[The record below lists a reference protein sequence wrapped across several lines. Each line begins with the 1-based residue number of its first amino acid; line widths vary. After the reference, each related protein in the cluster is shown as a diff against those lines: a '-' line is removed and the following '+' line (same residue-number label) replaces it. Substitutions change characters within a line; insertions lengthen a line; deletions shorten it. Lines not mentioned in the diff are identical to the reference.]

1 MKSGIPW
8 SVKGIEPD
16 VREAAKDAARRSGLT
31 LGEWLNA
38 TIIDRAEA
46 APVTPSRFI
55 HPRVRE
61 RLDSITEE
69 LAMMT
74 AERPQGTQSR
84 YVDSLGPQND
94 FRIDYNGVI
103 DRIENNE
110 RYVSEALASVN
121 DRLQGLKQQ
130 IVQLSGA
137 STRVSDDASYM
148 ALETALRNIVGHL
161 EISERRTHEALKS
174 VEDQV
179 AALARNESAEGEI
192 REEVEGRFHHVESQ
206 MNELAGKLDA
216 LGRDRSRPNQDAL
229 QQAVAKLADRI
240 EWVQRTAE
248 TGAQRAR
255 DGAIASTQSELGKLD
270 EQIRSLAAI
279 AQSSAKNSSASQAE
293 IARLGADIESLN
305 QRIDDIRTEAAAER
319 DLHSLRLTIEQLS
332 TRMAQ
337 LPEQRSFGD
346 LDRRVGELSQRLS
359 ELRPPDEVLPQIA
372 DIEQRVYEI
381 EGRLAEG
388 ISGIPEHP
396 ELDVVQQ
403 QIDQM
408 NARLGATED
417 RMSAVASIE
426 RSISQLFRALED
438 NRDDAHDIAEEAA
451 RRVAQEFLQRETVP
465 AGPSPELVA
474 LEEALSAVRDHAA
487 RSDQQTQETLHA
499 VHETLEEIVNKLADL
514 EAGQHV
520 VLEERNEAAPVSTAS
535 AAPPP
540 RGEAERLGAASET
553 QAWQSAVQHHLAS
566 QHHVR
571 ADQVA
576 PSSHAVPEAA
586 AESNAALDFFV
597 EPQAGIVEFRNPDA
611 TQHSHAPA
619 GDDDYIAAARR
630 AAQAAAQGSRLGMGK
645 LPYGEPNGTK
655 LATRAKRGFSFSLFR
670 RAPSLK
676 PRHRAG
682 VSETVAVAADSAAL
696 PQDRGRRRLLLAAL
710 LLLTAVSAVAL
721 RNGLKEP
728 TPGPQQSE
736 PATPSPRGG
745 SGKRAALQADPL
757 FSLIDPLAT
766 GSLGKDVRTA
776 IAEHGNA
783 NKDVFLADAAPLPAA
798 IAPESVREA
807 AMRGDAEAQF
817 FIAGR
822 FLDGTGVAQDYA
834 QAAKWY
840 HRAALQGLAPA
851 QYRLATLF
859 ERGSGVQQDKEE
871 ARGWYQRAALK
882 GNVRAMHNL
891 GVLLAGL
898 SPPDYVHA
906 AHWFREAAERGV
918 QDSQYNLALLEERG
932 LGLSEDATEAYFWY
946 SVAAEV
952 GDKDAKIRAVALEES
967 LPLALKSTVRQ
978 RLKTFRPKIPDK
990 SANVVPL
997 SDQWTVEAPSPGP
1010 M

>member
-38 TIIDRAEA
+38 AIIERAEA
-46 APVTPSRFI
+46 APIQPSRFI

-74 AERPQGTQSR
+74 AERPQGKHGR
-84 YVDSLGPQND
+84 YVESLAPQNE
-94 FRIDYNGVI
+94 FRINYDAVI
-103 DRIENNE
+103 DRIENGE

-121 DRLQGLKQQ
+121 ERLQSLKQQ
-130 IVQLSGA
+130 VVELAGA
-137 STRVSDDASYM
+137 GTRVSDDANYM
-148 ALETALRNIVGHL
+148 ALEAALRNIVGHL
-161 EISERRTHEALKS
+161 EVSERRTHEALKS

-179 AALARNESAEGEI
+179 AVLALTEPANAGIHQDEA
-192 REEVEGRFHHVESQ
+192 EGRFQQVESQ
-206 MNELAGKLDA
+206 LAELAGRMDVLA
-216 LGRDRSRPNQDAL
+216 RDRSRSNQDVL
-229 QQAVAKLADRI
+229 QQSLAKLADRI
-240 EWVQRTAE
+240 EWVHRSAE
-248 TGAQRAR
+248 TTAQRAR

-279 AQSSAKNSSASQAE
+279 AQASAKNSSASQAE
-293 IARLGADIESLN
+293 IARLRADIESLN

-337 LPEQRSFGD
+337 MPEQRSFGD
-346 LDRRVGELSQRLS
+346 LDRRVSELSQRLS
-359 ELRPPDEVLPQIA
+359 ELRPPDDVLPQIA
-372 DIEQRVYEI
+372 DIEQRVYEL

-388 ISGIPEHP
+388 IGGGPQQAGLE
-396 ELDVVQQ
+396 VVQQ

-417 RMSAVASIE
+417 RMSAIATIE

-438 NRDDAHDIAEEAA
+438 NREDAHDIAEDAA
-451 RRVAQEFLQRETVP
+451 RRVAQEFLQREAQPT
-465 AGPSPELVA
+465 GPSPELVA
-474 LEEALSAVRDHAA
+474 LEEALAAVRDHAA

-514 EAGQHV
+514 EAGQQA
-520 VLEERNEAAPVSTAS
+520 VLEERHVAASAS
-535 AAPPP
+535 AATPASP
-540 RGEAERLGAASET
+540 LGSETDRASAASEA
-553 QAWQSAVQHHLAS
+553 QAWQSVKHPAGEH
-566 QHHVR
+566 R
-571 ADQVA
+571 APADEGLQA
-576 PSSHAVPEAA
+576 AHGGPEAA
-586 AESNAALDFFV
+586 AESSAAMDFFV
-597 EPQAGIVEFRNPDA
+597 EPQAGIVEFQNPDA
-611 TQHSHAPA
+611 PQHSHAPA
-619 GDDDYIAAARR
+619 SDDDYIAAARR

-645 LPYGEPNGTK
+645 LPYGEQNGTK
-655 LATRAKRGFSFSLFR
+655 LATKTRRGFSFSLFR
-670 RAPSLK
+670 KAPALK
-676 PRHRAG
+676 PRHPPG

-696 PQDRGRRRLLLAAL
+696 PQERGRKRLLLAAL
-710 LLLTAVSAVAL
+710 LLLAAVSGVAL
-721 RNGLKEP
+721 RNGFKEP
-728 TPGPQQSE
+728 AQGPQQSE
-736 PATPSPRGG
+736 PAKPSPHAGASKG
-745 SGKRAALQADPL
+745 ATLQGDPL

-766 GSLGKDVRTA
+766 GSLGKDVRRA
-776 IAEHGNA
+776 IAERGSEA
-783 NKDVFLADAAPLPAA
+783 DVFLADQVPLPST
-798 IAPESVREA
+798 IAPESVRLA
-807 AMRGDAEAQF
+807 AMSGDAEAQF

-822 FLDGTGVAQDYA
+822 FLDGTGVTQDFA

-859 ERGSGVQQDKEE
+859 ERGSGVQEDKEE
-871 ARGWYQRAALK
+871 ARGWYERAALQ

-898 SPPDYVHA
+898 SPPDYLHA
-906 AHWFREAAERGV
+906 ARWFREAAEHGV

-932 LGLSEDATEAYFWY
+932 LGLSEDSTEAYFWY
-946 SVAAEV
+946 SVAAEA
-952 GDKDAKIRAVALEES
+952 GDKDAKSRAQGLEES
-967 LPLALKSTVRQ
+967 LPLALKSTVRE
-978 RLKTFRPKIPDK
+978 RLKTFKPKPPEK

-997 SDQWTVEAPSPGP
+997 SDQWTAGDQSPGL